1 MKYLHLYIF
10 VFIFQIADAQIITS
24 STNPTPG
31 TINKQIGI
39 IGFDT
44 NEVKKT
50 GNAQVWNFNNLTLT
64 GLNIT
69 TSYSD
74 VAGSPFINEF
84 PGANI
89 IQKTSN
95 QPDAFFKAD
104 NSGMHFIGG
113 VMSGPMFPNGFLA
126 AKFTPVIAQY
136 NLPMQYGNH
145 SAEATSFFYPIP
157 KELIPDSLLNNI
169 PFQLDSIRIRIE
181 ITRKYDC
188 IGSGTI
194 HLPLGSYSVVQVDF
208 SFKPGQ
214 KLEVKVP
221 FLGWIDVS
229 QFVNLGQ
236 FNQFIPETEGIYFLS
251 PQHSGPI
258 AVFNRN
264 TITKRLESGLI
275 SSLAINATNEN
286 IQKITFAV
294 YPNPAGEYIE
304 IRDFNLKYTDIII
317 IDSNG
322 KVVKSLKT
330 TNDKQINVKDLHPGV
345 YYLNIFNNNRQIG
358 FSKWIKM

>member
-1 MKYLHLYIF
+1 
-10 VFIFQIADAQIITS
+10 
-24 STNPTPG
+24 
-31 TINKQIGI
+31 
-39 IGFDT
+39 
-44 NEVKKT
+44 
-50 GNAQVWNFNNLTLT
+50 
-64 GLNIT
+64 
-69 TSYSD
+69 
-74 VAGSPFINEF
+74 
-84 PGANI
+84 
-89 IQKTSN
+89 
-95 QPDAFFKAD
+95 
-104 NSGMHFIGG
+104 
-113 VMSGPMFPNGFLA
+113 
-126 AKFTPVIAQY
+126 
-136 NLPMQYGNH
+136 
-145 SAEATSFFYPIP
+145 
-157 KELIPDSLLNNI
+157 
-169 PFQLDSIRIRIE
+169 
-181 ITRKYDC
+181 
-188 IGSGTI
+188 I